1 MKRLIGLLA
10 LGLLLVTTASGSG
23 LPFRRHHRT
32 RRPLRRLARIIRHVT
47 CHPRVVLRCGCPSVY
62 HQRHVYCAPRWGRYR
77 RGQHRPWYRR
87 YSRPHRQYRQD
98 RGRRDYD
105 RRRGNRR

>member
-1 MKRLIGLLA
+1 MKRLIGLMA

-23 LPFRRHHRT
+23 LPFRRHKRP

-62 HQRHVYCAPRWGRYR
+62 HERHVYCGPRWGRYR
-77 RGQHRPWYRR
+77 RGHYRPWYRR
-87 YSRPHRQYRQD
+87 YYRPQRQHRQD
-98 RGRRDYD
+98 RGPRDNN